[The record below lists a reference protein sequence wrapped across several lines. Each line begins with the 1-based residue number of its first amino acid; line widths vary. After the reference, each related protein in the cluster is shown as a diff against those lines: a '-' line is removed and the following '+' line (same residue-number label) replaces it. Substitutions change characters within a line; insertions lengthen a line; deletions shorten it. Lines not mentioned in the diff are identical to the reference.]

1 MVMHKNLPFT
11 IFILLSLWLF
21 PITKIHGQSFI
32 WARNQSGVN
41 NTYGNASA
49 VDKNGNM
56 YVTGHF
62 FGATATFG
70 NITLANITNSFA
82 DFYIVK
88 YDANGTVQWA
98 RSAGG
103 MNTESGT
110 GVCTDPQGNI
120 IVSGWFLSPTL
131 TFGTTTLTNTAQYLA
146 DIFIVKY
153 DPSGTV
159 IWAQGMGGTVDDKA
173 LTIAADSKGNS
184 YLSGYF
190 KSSSINFGSIL
201 VNNVNAG
208 YEDIFLAKF
217 SPSGQILRAKN
228 YGGFSPESIAS
239 IAIDRNDNVYLSGS
253 FSSAIF
259 DFGSGNISSNGSYD
273 IFVTKLDS
281 AGACLWTK
289 SSGTAALDIGLGIAV
304 DQNNNCFVTG
314 YFKGTTISFGSITLT
329 NSGTNTNDE
338 FIVKYDASGNVLWA
352 KNANCT
358 KDDIGYSLAVDAAGN
373 VFQVGSYNNAPITFG
388 TITQPNRGS
397 DDFFITKYDASGNI
411 LSVKSSGGTNNDDAL
426 SIAVYQNSDLF
437 ITGSYSSFSMA
448 LGNDTLSNSNIF
460 QMFITR
466 LRSNTLGISD
476 PMHRELC
483 SISPNPS
490 NGIIHLKCDENFA
503 PQVQVFNFQG
513 KLLAEFDANNIT
525 TIEMDLR
532 SYPPGI
538 YFISLFDNGLK
549 ECHRIQ
555 IL

>member
-1 MVMHKNLPFT
+1 MRENLPFK
-11 IFILLSLWLF
+11 IFVFLLFGIF
-21 PITKIHGQSFI
+21 PINTIQAQSFI
-32 WARNQSGVN
+32 WARNQTGVN

-49 VDKNGNM
+49 VDKNGNV

-70 NITLANITNSFA
+70 NISLTNITNSFA

-110 GVCTDPQGNI
+110 GICTDPQGNI
-120 IVSGWFLSPTL
+120 IVSGWYLSPTINI
-131 TFGTTTLTNTAQYLA
+131 GTTTLTNSAQYLA

-159 IWAQGMGGTVDDKA
+159 IWAQGMGGTADDKA

-184 YLSGYF
+184 YLSGNF
-190 KSSSINFGSIL
+190 KSPLINFGSIA

-217 SPSGQILRAKN
+217 SPAGQILRAKN

-239 IAIDRNDNVYLSGS
+239 IAIDRNDNVYLGGS
-253 FSSAIF
+253 FSSAAL
-259 DFGSGNISSNGSYD
+259 DFGSGIISTNGNYD
-273 IFVTKLDS
+273 IFITKLDS
-281 AGACLWTK
+281 TGVCLWTK
-289 SSGTAALDIGLGIAV
+289 SSGTAALDIGFGIAV
-304 DQNNNCFVTG
+304 DQNNNCFATG
-314 YFKGTTISFGSITLT
+314 YFKGATINFGSTTLT
-329 NSGTNTNDE
+329 NSGINSYDE
-338 FIVKYDASGNVLWA
+338 FIVKYDASGKVLWA

-373 VFQVGSYNNAPITFG
+373 VFQVGSYNTAPITFG
-388 TITQPNRGS
+388 SITQSNRGN
-397 DDFFITKYDASGNI
+397 DDLFITKYDASGNV
-411 LSVKSSGGTNNDDAL
+411 LSVMTSGGVNNDDAL

-437 ITGSYSSFSMA
+437 ITGSYNSISLP

-460 QMFITR
+460 QMFVTR
-466 LRSNTLGISD
+466 LRSNTLGMSG
-476 PMHRELC
+476 PLTKELC
-483 SISPNPS
+483 SIYPNPS
-490 NGIIHLKCDENFA
+490 DGIIYLTCNEYDG
-503 PQVQVFNFQG
+503 PQVQIFDMQGRLQDEFNATNLPHF
-513 KLLAEFDANNIT
+513 
-525 TIEMDLR
+525 EMDLS

-538 YFISLFDNGLK
+538 YMISLFDHGLK
-549 ECHRIQ
+549 EYHRIQ